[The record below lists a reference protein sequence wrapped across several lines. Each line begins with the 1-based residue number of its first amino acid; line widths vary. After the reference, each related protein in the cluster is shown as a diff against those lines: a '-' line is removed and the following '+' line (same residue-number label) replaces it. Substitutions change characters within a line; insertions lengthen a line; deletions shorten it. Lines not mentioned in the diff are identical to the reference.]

1 MVDRTTRDP
10 IGSTGLLL
18 TEFDEVRRW
27 LLTEVNWVFRGNI
40 KKERERERER
50 ERENIINDA
59 QQWRE
64 NASADSQRR
73 RRRRRT
79 ASSPSTFG
87 FVFFY
92 SKSKHLG
99 RSKSSLISCC
109 GCGVSKVRP
118 YQLIRFSQVD
128 YFAQKWISL
137 ECSGSFSGFNLVVP
151 LFT

>member
-1 MVDRTTRDP
+1 MRVP
-10 IGSTGLLL
+10 ILNDDADG
-18 TEFDEVRRW
+18 VAPRRH
-27 LLTEVNWVFRGNI
+27 LRLSVSF
-40 KKERERERER
+40 
-50 ERENIINDA
+50 
-59 QQWRE
+59 
-64 NASADSQRR
+64 
-73 RRRRRT
+73 
-79 ASSPSTFG
+79 
-87 FVFFY
+87 FFY

-137 ECSGSFSGFNLVVP
+137 ECSGSFSGYNLVVP